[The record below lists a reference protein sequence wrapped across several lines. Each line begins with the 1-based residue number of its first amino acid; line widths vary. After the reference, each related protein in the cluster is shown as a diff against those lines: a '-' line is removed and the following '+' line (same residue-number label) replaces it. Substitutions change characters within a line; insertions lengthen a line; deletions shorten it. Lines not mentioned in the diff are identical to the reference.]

1 MSHGLREGPL
11 IMSDFRGG
19 WGSEMTPNIWTLEG
33 KNWTLVWGNEG
44 AKIVGHHLWMIP
56 NLFHDHTCSNTSKA
70 GGRGCLVA
78 V

>member
-1 MSHGLREGPL
+1 
-11 IMSDFRGG
+11 
-19 WGSEMTPNIWTLEG
+19 MTPNIWTLEG
-33 KNWTLVWGNEG
+33 KYWTLVWGNEG

-70 GGRGCLVA
+70 GGRGCVVA